1 MTEPHSHHQHHLG
14 AIDEFE
20 SMFKR
25 AERAPFRYEE
35 VPLPSIAVVTDGTA
49 AEAETLI
56 GELRAYLPRID
67 DRTTWH
73 TIPGDAYGNVNQLLD
88 RVRDLDPSLIVTSRC
103 LDERELVPQH
113 TLGVY
118 VDVLTQVTTTPV
130 LLLPGTAPEPHPLPS
145 EPCREVMVVTDHI
158 SGDDRLI
165 NHGARF
171 TSPDGT
177 LWLVHIED
185 DVALAKYSKA
195 IGRIPE
201 IHSDETRRIADQ
213 LLADADNFVETCRAE
228 LAEANAGFR
237 VEKLVEF
244 GHRIVRYRELA
255 ARQRVDLIVTNTKD
269 EDQLAM
275 HGLAYALSV
284 ELTEVPQLLL

>member
-1 MTEPHSHHQHHLG
+1 MSDPHSHRQHHLG

-25 AERAPFRYEE
+25 ASREPFRYEE
-35 VPLPSIAVVTDGTA
+35 VAIPSIAVVTDGTA
-49 AEAETLI
+49 ADPEQLI
-56 GELRAYLPRID
+56 GELRSFLPRVD

-73 TIPGDAYGNVNQLLD
+73 TIPGDAYRNVNELLD
-88 RVRDLDPSLIVTSRC
+88 RVRELDPSLLVTSRC

-145 EPCREVMVVTDHI
+145 EPCKEVMVVTDHI

-165 NHGARF
+165 NHAARF
-171 TSPDGT
+171 TSSDGT

-185 DVALAKYSKA
+185 DVAFDKYSKA
-195 IGRIPE
+195 IERIPG
-201 IHSDETRRIADQ
+201 IPTDETRQIAEQ

-228 LAEANAGFR
+228 LAEANVGFR

-284 ELTEVPQLLL
+284 ELTNVPQLLL